1 MVSEEAIVWIM
12 GLPVHDTLIVILTIL
27 KDYQFCGGI
36 YALSEILANTTSR
49 RSHLSFIQVS
59 SNRKLLNNA
68 VCVGRMCMSFCWS
81 GSNVALK
88 PIASIV
94 IFTNV
99 AANIVSDEE
108 FATWMLAYKF
118 IYVKDEIIKKDIL
131 LSISDAALKL
141 LPRHRSTMRFELLP
155 FALLHLI
162 SHFTG

>member
-1 MVSEEAIVWIM
+1 MA
-12 GLPVHDTLIVILTIL
+12 
-27 KDYQFCGGI
+27 FC
-36 YALSEILANTTSR
+36 R
-49 RSHLSFIQVS
+49 
-59 SNRKLLNNA
+59 
-68 VCVGRMCMSFCWS
+68 S
-81 GSNVALK
+81 GSNVSFK
-88 PIASIV
+88 PVASIV
-94 IFTNV
+94 IFTYV